1 MSVNVEAMVREGVAA
16 VKAGKRDDARMML
29 TKAVELDPYNEE
41 GWLWL
46 SGVID
51 APEDQRTC
59 LENVL
64 AINPAND
71 KARKGLDYLV
81 NGPPRPAAAPPPTAP
96 PAAPAPPPPVPAPVN
111 PFATPAFSAE
121 PPVSATRSDSPF
133 TSVEWDF
140 TPPTATS
147 SASAASR
154 PVPEPSPQE
163 YDDWVS
169 GLQLRNTDPPTSKSS
184 PFVGFEDDLF
194 AAKPFVEEEPAEEEA
209 PVFLP
214 PARATSWPPPA
225 PMSEPAAALPPA
237 RKIIADEPPV
247 DVMVSSRW
255 APETEDNDRIGGGF
269 LSRIAAVDPPAA
281 SPAKAS
287 SKEFEMSSDMF
298 PSIPRSIKPTRL
310 PGTYERAS
318 ILLILFI
325 GLLLVA
331 NITAAVL
338 LISRLVTPA

>member
-1 MSVNVEAMVREGVAA
+1 MSVNVEAMVREGIAA
-16 VKAGKRDDARMML
+16 VKAGKRDDARLML

-64 AINPAND
+64 AINPSND

-81 NGPPRPAAAPPPTAP
+81 NGPPKPAAAPPPPA
-96 PAAPAPPPPVPAPVN
+96 PAAPAPAPVN
-111 PFATPAFSAE
+111 PFAAPAFNAE
-121 PPVSATRSDSPF
+121 PAVSSAGSGTPF

-140 TPPTATS
+140 SPPTATS

-169 GLQLRNTDPPTSKSS
+169 GLQLRNAEPPASKSS
-184 PFVGFEDDLF
+184 PFVGFEDELF
-194 AAKPFVEEEPAEEEA
+194 TSKPFVEEEPAEEEA

-225 PMSEPAAALPPA
+225 PMLEPPPPPPS

-255 APETEDNDRIGGGF
+255 APEMEDNDRGGGGF
-269 LSRIAAVDPPAA
+269 LSRIAAADPPAA
-281 SPAKAS
+281 ASAKAS
-287 SKEFEMSSDMF
+287 SANEFEMSSDMF

-310 PGTYERAS
+310 PGTHERAS

-331 NITAAVL
+331 NIAAAVL